1 MAVKFSNNAVTT
13 LSASISSGATS
24 FSVASASLFPTLS
37 GVDWT
42 YITID
47 GEVIKITAI
56 SGTTFTCDATST
68 SHSSGVNVELRMTA
82 ELLNDFAED
91 SDIYTHPTGEGDK
104 HIPTGGA
111 TDQYLKYTSS
121 GTAVWSTVTAGVN
134 LTSATT
140 APASPSTGDQW
151 FDTAN
156 GILFAYMTD
165 GTDSQW
171 IDISSSNGQA
181 AAAAAGGGAMEFV
194 SKTTV
199 SSGTAS
205 VSFTGLTSGFTYK
218 LIFTGLDRSANAFLY
233 ARFIDGNG
241 ADIATSEYGTKLV
254 QNGNIVFTGNQ
265 ETKGRLDY
273 ATNDL
278 VSGNT
283 TIQLDSGG
291 SLGSLLTAT
300 VRMHQ
305 ATPGW
310 STEESTSGVYLAA
323 TSAPTGGISGVKLY
337 PSSGNFD
344 AGIITFYKIK
354 DS

>member
-104 HIPTGGA
+104 HIPAGGA

-140 APASPSTGDQW
+140 TPSSPTAGDQW

-156 GILFAYMTD
+156 GILYAYMTD

-181 AAAAAGGGAMEFV
+181 AAASAGGGAMEFI

-199 SSGTAS
+199 SSS
-205 VSFTGLTSGFTYK
+205 VATIEISLPTGY
-218 LIFTGLDRSANAFLY
+218 DRFEFRY
-233 ARFIDGNG
+233 
-241 ADIATSEYGTKLV
+241 
-254 QNGNIVFTGNQ
+254 
-265 ETKGRLDY
+265 
-273 ATNDL
+273 DL
-278 VSGNT
+278 
-283 TIQLDSGG
+283 
-291 SLGSLLTAT
+291 
-300 VRMHQ
+300 
-305 ATPGW
+305 
-310 STEESTSGVYLAA
+310 ESTSRAHIYFQYSQDNGSSYLVTQYKVSSQNNSYSYSLTS
-323 TSAPTGGISGVKLY
+323 TSANYSGVILADRAKFMHGTINMYKASATTNTRYHANSGTHDGASYSGTNQVASGMSTSQSSRINKVKFVATGAYVYDSGTISLY
-337 PSSGNFD
+337 G
-344 AGIITFYKIK
+344 IK